1 MPEPTKN
8 VRLTLELPDT
18 LKAEVEQAAADE
30 GAAKGRPVSVSEWVR
45 GVLEQAVK

>member
-1 MPEPTKN
+1 MTKT
-8 VRLTLELPDT
+8 RLTLEMT
-18 LKAEVEQAAADE
+18 EEEKAAVKKAAADA